1 MNYRPVPEFV
11 DKTSVMDLLR
21 PVTCGIVGAVLLW
34 LSPYSA
40 VLADSAYPSKSI
52 RLVAPTAV
60 GGGSDIQARIV
71 GAKLSERWGQQVVV
85 DNRSGAGSTI
95 GTDIVAK
102 APPDG
107 YTLLLAAAGHAI
119 NATLYRNLPYDTLND
134 FAGVI
139 MLTSSP
145 SVLVVN
151 PAIAVNSVKEL
162 IEYAKARPGQLNYGS
177 SGSGNSG
184 HLAMELFK
192 SMAGVNLVHVPYKG
206 TAQAQTAM
214 LAGQELQMMFAS
226 PASVL
231 QHVKAG
237 RLKALGVTTAKRV
250 PSIPEVP
257 TIAEGLPGY
266 EASFWYGIV
275 APAKTPKTIIARINA
290 EVNRLLV
297 LSDVKE
303 KLLALGVDPI
313 GGTAEEADRYLRAE
327 VVKWRKVVRDS
338 GASID

>member
-1 MNYRPVPEFV
+1 MLELVARTGVR
-11 DKTSVMDLLR
+11 DLFH
-21 PVTCGIVGAVLLW
+21 PVTCRIVGAVLLW
-34 LSPYSA
+34 LSPYSV
-40 VLADSAYPSKSI
+40 VLADSAYPNKSI
-52 RLVAPTAV
+52 RLVAPTAA

-71 GAKLSERWGQQVVV
+71 GAKLSDRWGHQVVV

-134 FAGVI
+134 FTGVV

-151 PAIAVNSVKEL
+151 PAIAVVSVKEL
-162 IEYAKARPGQLNYGS
+162 IEYVKARPGQLNYGS

-192 SMAGVNLVHVPYKG
+192 AMAGVNLVHIPYKG
-206 TAQAQTAM
+206 TAQAQTAI

-237 RLKALGVTTAKRV
+237 RLKALGVTTSKRV
-250 PSIPEVP
+250 PSIPDVP
-257 TIAEGLPGY
+257 AIAEGLPGY

-275 APAKTPKTIIARINA
+275 APAKTPQAIIAQINA

-297 LSDVKE
+297 LTDVKE
-303 KLLALGVDPI
+303 KLSALGVDPI
-313 GGTAEEADRYLRAE
+313 GGTADEANRYMRAE